1 MKSQFI
7 ESIRRDIRLRG
18 YSIRTEKGYLYWIKY
33 FIRFNQKT
41 KFRDRHKTIAEPIL
55 VCLGDKAMPYYLL
68 PITYYLLPITYY
80 LLPIT

>member
-55 VCLGDKAMPYYLL
+55 VCLGDKAMPYYLIQSQHQM
-68 PITYYLLPITYY
+68 PNITKDFA
-80 LLPIT
+80 